1 MAATHEEVGLGRPT
15 GGGSNRR
22 RGADGARDVPLI
34 QLQGVHKVYPGGRVA
49 LQEVSLSVEEGEFV
63 FLVGPT
69 GAGKSTLLRLLYREE
84 LPTRGRVVV
93 GEWEVHRMRP
103 RAVPLLRRQ
112 LGVVFQ
118 DFKLLP
124 DRTVFEN
131 VAFALRAV
139 GTPPEWVPGRVRAA
153 LETVGLLDRAHAF
166 PRQLSGGEQ
175 QRVSIA
181 RALANHPRILLADE
195 PTGNLDPDTSWD
207 IVQLLSRINL
217 RGTTVIMTT
226 HNKTV
231 VDILR
236 RRVVELQDGRV
247 VRDEVQGRYAKPRA
261 AP

>member
-1 MAATHEEVGLGRPT
+1 
-15 GGGSNRR
+15 
-22 RGADGARDVPLI
+22 VPIIELD
-34 QLQGVHKVYPGGRVA
+34 GVHKVYPGGRVA
-49 LQEVSLSVEEGEFV
+49 LQDVSLSVEEGEFV

-84 LPTRGRVVV
+84 LPTRGRVRVAGWDV
-93 GEWEVHRMRP
+93 QRLSSAR
-103 RAVPLLRRQ
+103 VPLLRRQ

-118 DFKLLP
+118 DFRLLP
-124 DRTVFEN
+124 DRTVYEN

-139 GTPPEWVPGRVRAA
+139 GTPPEWIPGRVRAA
-153 LETVGLLDRAHAF
+153 LELVGLADRADAF

-175 QRVSIA
+175 QRASIA
-181 RALANHPRILLADE
+181 RALANGPRILLADE
-195 PTGNLDPDTSWD
+195 PTGNLDPDTSWE
-207 IVQLLSRINL
+207 IVKLLSRINL
-217 RGTTVIMTT
+217 RGTTVLMTT

-247 VRDEVQGRYAKPRA
+247 VRDEVRGRYARPRA

>member
-1 MAATHEEVGLGRPT
+1 M
-15 GGGSNRR
+15 
-22 RGADGARDVPLI
+22 PLI
-34 QLQGVHKVYPGGRVA
+34 QLEGVHKVYPGGRVA
-49 LQEVSLSVEEGEFV
+49 LRDVSLSVEEGEFV

-69 GAGKSTLLRLLYREE
+69 GAGKSTLLRLLYRDE
-84 LPTRGRVVV
+84 LPTRGRVRVA
-93 GEWEVHRMRP
+93 EWEVQKLRP
-103 RAVPLLRRQ
+103 GAVPLLRRQ

-124 DRTVFEN
+124 DRTVYEN

-139 GTPPEWVPGRVRAA
+139 GTPPEWIPARVRAA
-153 LETVGLLDRAHAF
+153 LETVGLSERAHAF

-175 QRVSIA
+175 QRASIA
-181 RALANHPRILLADE
+181 RALANGPRILLADE

-207 IVQLLSRINL
+207 IVKLLSRINL

-247 VRDEVQGRYAKPRA
+247 VRDEVQGRYARPRA

>member
-1 MAATHEEVGLGRPT
+1 M
-15 GGGSNRR
+15 
-22 RGADGARDVPLI
+22 PLI
-34 QLQGVHKVYPGGRVA
+34 ELEGVFKVYPGGRVA
-49 LQEVSLSVEEGEFV
+49 LHDVSLSVEEGEFV

-84 LPTRGRVVV
+84 LPTRGRVRVA
-93 GEWEVHRMRP
+93 GWEVHRLKA
-103 RAVPLLRRQ
+103 RAVPLLRREV
-112 LGVVFQ
+112 GVVFQ
-118 DFKLLP
+118 DFKLLS
-124 DRTVFEN
+124 DRTVYEN

-153 LETVGLLDRAHAF
+153 LELVGLVDRQDAF

-181 RALANHPRILLADE
+181 RALANRPRILLADE
-195 PTGNLDPDTSWD
+195 PTGNLDPETSWE
-207 IVQLLSRINL
+207 IVKLLSRINL
-217 RGTTVIMTT
+217 RGTTVLMTT

-247 VRDEVQGRYAKPRA
+247 VRDEVQGRYARPRA
-261 AP
+261 VP

>member
-1 MAATHEEVGLGRPT
+1 M
-15 GGGSNRR
+15 
-22 RGADGARDVPLI
+22 PLI
-34 QLQGVHKVYPGGRVA
+34 ELEGVFKVYPGGRVA
-49 LQEVSLSVEEGEFV
+49 LHDVSLSVEEGEFV

-84 LPTRGRVVV
+84 LPTRGRVRVA
-93 GEWEVHRMRP
+93 GWEVHRLKA
-103 RAVPLLRRQ
+103 RAVPLLRREV
-112 LGVVFQ
+112 GVVFQ
-118 DFKLLP
+118 DFKLLS
-124 DRTVFEN
+124 DRTVYEN

-153 LETVGLLDRAHAF
+153 LELVGLVDRQDAF

-181 RALANHPRILLADE
+181 RALANRPRILLADE
-195 PTGNLDPDTSWD
+195 PTGNLDPETSWE
-207 IVQLLSRINL
+207 IVKLLSGINL
-217 RGTTVIMTT
+217 RGTTVLMTT

-247 VRDEVQGRYAKPRA
+247 VRDEVQGRYARPRA
-261 AP
+261 VP

>member
-1 MAATHEEVGLGRPT
+1 M
-15 GGGSNRR
+15 
-22 RGADGARDVPLI
+22 PLI
-34 QLQGVHKVYPGGRVA
+34 ELEGVFKVYPGGRVA
-49 LQEVSLSVEEGEFV
+49 LHDVSLSVEEGEFV

-84 LPTRGRVVV
+84 LPTRGRVRVA
-93 GEWEVHRMRP
+93 GWEVHRLKP
-103 RAVPLLRRQ
+103 RGVPLLRREV
-112 LGVVFQ
+112 GVVFQ
-118 DFKLLP
+118 DFKLLS
-124 DRTVFEN
+124 DRTVYEN

-153 LETVGLLDRAHAF
+153 LELVGLVDRQDAF

-181 RALANHPRILLADE
+181 RALANRPRILLADE
-195 PTGNLDPDTSWD
+195 PTGNLDPETSWE
-207 IVQLLSRINL
+207 IVKLLSRINL
-217 RGTTVIMTT
+217 RGTTVLMTT

-247 VRDEVQGRYAKPRA
+247 VRDEVQGRYARPRA
-261 AP
+261 VP